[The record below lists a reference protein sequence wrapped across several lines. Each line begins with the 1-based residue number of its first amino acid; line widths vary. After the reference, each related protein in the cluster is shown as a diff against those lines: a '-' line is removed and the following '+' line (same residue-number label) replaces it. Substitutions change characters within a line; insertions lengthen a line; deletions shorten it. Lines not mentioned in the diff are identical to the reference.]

1 MSKKTICYFVD
12 TPIIELCRTIL
23 MIDTFK
29 EAGFEVL
36 LNDVSALIN
45 PKAHQTVKQGLINYE
60 AYGVNTFISW
70 KALKK
75 YISQMDVNT
84 IAIDT
89 GSWDLN
95 HYPIYHSL
103 SKKNIPYGYLILN
116 SCYEMASKTSI
127 VDRIKNYLTH
137 HSIKRFFNSIF
148 TRLPKYWFKDHS
160 CRFLI
165 SNSSIEIDG
174 YKKRFYCDEH
184 TEYLFVHSDFYEQAL
199 SIRGEPRI
207 VPNKYCVW
215 LDSYIPYHPD
225 NEQLGIEVDPDSYYA
240 SLRRLFAWIQANME
254 VEVVISAHPRS
265 DYAQHPEAYEGYR
278 IIKNKT
284 CLLVRD
290 AEFVISA
297 ASTSVLAAVM
307 YWKPILFI
315 VQDAIK
321 ETLKHHIALIEQLSS
336 ELNAKVLD
344 IDEDSF
350 EEMREYLAIDEEAYQ
365 RCANG
370 YIKLNH
376 GKTICGDSN
385 KDEIIG
391 FVQNIF
397 NDLEAIEG

>member
-1 MSKKTICYFVD
+1 MNTICYFID
-12 TPIIELCRTIL
+12 TPILASYKTSL
-23 MIDTFK
+23 LIDVFK
-29 EAGFEVL
+29 NAGYRVL

-45 PKAHQTVKQGLINYE
+45 PRAHRTVKTDLVDYE
-60 AYGVNTFISW
+60 AYEVNTFQSW
-70 KALKK
+70 GEVKK
-75 YISQMDVNT
+75 YIQQLDAGT
-84 IAIDT
+84 IAIDI
-89 GSWDLN
+89 GGWNLQ
-95 HYPIYHSL
+95 HYPIYHNL
-103 SKKNIPYGYLILN
+103 SKKGIPYGYLFLN
-116 SCYEMASKTSI
+116 SCYEMASTTSFLE
-127 VDRIKNYLTH
+127 RIKNFVTH
-137 HSIKRFFNSIF
+137 HSIKRTLNSLF
-148 TRLPKYWFKDHS
+148 VRLPQKWFRGQACS
-160 CRFLI
+160 FVI
-165 SNSSIEIDG
+165 SNSPLEMEN
-174 YKKRFYCDEH
+174 YKKRYYCDDQ
-184 TEYLFVHSDFYEQAL
+184 TQYLFVHSDFYEQAL

-385 KDEIIG
+385 KDEIIS